1 MKNLF
6 FKIIN
11 FLLLPKSRIFR
22 NNLLVVGGTNA
33 YSLSQFIYHFLAG
46 RYLSRAAYGDLVAII
61 SLMGFVSVVQTAFSL
76 TVVHKIAT
84 DKDKKDVANFI
95 HWVNYWS
102 IWIGVILAVLVVIFG
117 PIFINFTN
125 LTQPNLYYFLA
136 PILLGVVIVGFGR
149 SVLLGL
155 MSFDKYVYSLLAE
168 ASFKII
174 FTLALL
180 LAGLAT
186 FGALTGFLLGIICVF
201 LVNQFL
207 LSGFLK
213 GSRGVMPQLNDLLR
227 YSSATLLQG
236 ITLTSIYS
244 VDLLLVKHF
253 FNSSEA
259 GLYAAI
265 AILGRIVFFCPAPI
279 IHVMFPE
286 ISKRHGRGESTNRIL
301 FLSLLGVIALAS
313 LITLFYFID
322 PSLPILVLYGEK
334 YLSGSSLLGWYGI
347 FMTFLVVAMLLTQY
361 YLSIRK
367 VKVIILSVFAP
378 ILQIILISMF
388 HQDLLSVIKSSILAT
403 ALLDVLLLIY
413 FFYQKRLQ

>member
-244 VDLLLVKHF
+244 VDLL
-253 FNSSEA
+253 
-259 GLYAAI
+259 
-265 AILGRIVFFCPAPI
+265 
-279 IHVMFPE
+279 
-286 ISKRHGRGESTNRIL
+286 
-301 FLSLLGVIALAS
+301 
-313 LITLFYFID
+313 
-322 PSLPILVLYGEK
+322 
-334 YLSGSSLLGWYGI
+334 
-347 FMTFLVVAMLLTQY
+347 
-361 YLSIRK
+361 
-367 VKVIILSVFAP
+367 
-378 ILQIILISMF
+378 
-388 HQDLLSVIKSSILAT
+388 
-403 ALLDVLLLIY
+403 
-413 FFYQKRLQ
+413 